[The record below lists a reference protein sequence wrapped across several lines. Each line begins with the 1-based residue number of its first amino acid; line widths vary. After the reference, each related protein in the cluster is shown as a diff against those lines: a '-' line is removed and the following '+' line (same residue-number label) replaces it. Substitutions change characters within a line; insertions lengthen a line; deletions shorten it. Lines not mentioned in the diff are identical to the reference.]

1 MAETSTAIPD
11 LGRAVAHAAAGHW
24 DRTRQIGQVTLAFD
38 DRHRRRIRLETDE
51 GASVLLDLPRA
62 VALSDGDGLEL
73 EDGSGWVRVAAAPEP
88 VMMVRATS
96 PHHLLRLAWHIGNRH
111 LPAQISEAEILLRPD
126 HVIADMLR
134 GLGATVTEAEQP
146 FQPEGGAYDHGH
158 GHAHGHDHGHDHDH
172 SHSHSHHHD

>member
-1 MAETSTAIPD
+1 MAETKTETQD
-11 LGRAVAHAAAGHW
+11 LGRAVAQAAAGHW
-24 DRTRQIGQVTLAFD
+24 DRTRQVGQVTLAFD

-88 VMMVRATS
+88 VMLVRASS

-111 LPAQISEAEILLRPD
+111 LPAQISETEILLRPD

-134 GLGATVTEAEQP
+134 GLGAAVMETEQP
-146 FQPEGGAYDHGH
+146 FQPEGGAYGHGNEHGH
-158 GHAHGHDHGHDHDH
+158 GHAHEHGQGH
-172 SHSHSHHHD
+172 SHSHD

>member
-1 MAETSTAIPD
+1 MIQD
-11 LGRAVAHAAAGHW
+11 LGRAVSHETAGHW
-24 DRTRQIGQVTLAFD
+24 DRARQVGQVTLAFD

-73 EDGSGWVRVAAAPEP
+73 EDGGGWVRVAAAPEP
-88 VMMVRATS
+88 VMEVRASS

-111 LPAQISEAEILLRPD
+111 LPAQISETVILLRPD

-134 GLGATVTEAEQP
+134 GLGATVTETERT

-158 GHAHGHDHGHDHDH
+158 GHAHEHGH
-172 SHSHSHHHD
+172 SHSHDHG

>member
-1 MAETSTAIPD
+1 MAESKTVMPD
-11 LGRAVAHAAAGHW
+11 LGRAVSHAASGHW
-24 DRTRQIGQVTLAFD
+24 DRARQVGRVTLAFD

-73 EDGSGWVRVAAAPEP
+73 EGGRGWIRVAAAPEP
-88 VMMVRATS
+88 VMEVKAAS

-111 LPAQISEAEILLRPD
+111 LPAQISETGILLRPD

-134 GLGATVTEAEQP
+134 GLGATVSETERP
-146 FQPEGGAYDHGH
+146 FQPEGGAYGHGHSHDHGHSHEQEHGH
-158 GHAHGHDHGHDHDH
+158 GHSHSHGHD
-172 SHSHSHHHD
+172 